1 MTAPAV
7 AAVQFLQAAAIGA
20 VLGLLYGFLT
30 PLRPRHTALADSLFL
45 AGTFAG
51 WLWWAFALCRADPPV
66 QGLLAMALGWLLC
79 KHTLGAFLQPVFGL
93 FWRLTARI
101 WRLFLWP
108 LKKIS
113 KIAKFC
119 LHLVKNGL
127 QWYGVNVGVC
137 GKSPEEVSMD
147 QLREFFSRI
156 RLTYRR
162 TNNLTKIA
170 VIVAIVVCMTTLLA
184 LRYSMTTLENRTEDL
199 REKAGLLE
207 AENQALT
214 DKIADL
220 GSVKSTVQIAEEE
233 LDLVQPN
240 AVVIKT
246 EP

>member
-1 MTAPAV
+1 M
-7 AAVQFLQAAAIGA
+7 
-20 VLGLLYGFLT
+20 
-30 PLRPRHTALADSLFL
+30 
-45 AGTFAG
+45 
-51 WLWWAFALCRADPPV
+51 
-66 QGLLAMALGWLLC
+66 
-79 KHTLGAFLQPVFGL
+79 
-93 FWRLTARI
+93 
-101 WRLFLWP
+101 
-108 LKKIS
+108 
-113 KIAKFC
+113 
-119 LHLVKNGL
+119 
-127 QWYGVNVGVC
+127 
-137 GKSPEEVSMD
+137 E

-162 TNNLTKIA
+162 TSNLTKIA

>member
-1 MTAPAV
+1 
-7 AAVQFLQAAAIGA
+7 
-20 VLGLLYGFLT
+20 
-30 PLRPRHTALADSLFL
+30 
-45 AGTFAG
+45 
-51 WLWWAFALCRADPPV
+51 
-66 QGLLAMALGWLLC
+66 MAQIKEIL
-79 KHTLGAFLQPVFGL
+79 
-93 FWRLTARI
+93 
-101 WRLFLWP
+101 
-108 LKKIS
+108 
-113 KIAKFC
+113 
-119 LHLVKNGL
+119 
-127 QWYGVNVGVC
+127 
-137 GKSPEEVSMD
+137 
-147 QLREFFSRI
+147 SRI

-162 TNNLTKIA
+162 TSNLTKIA

>member
-1 MTAPAV
+1 M
-7 AAVQFLQAAAIGA
+7 
-20 VLGLLYGFLT
+20 
-30 PLRPRHTALADSLFL
+30 
-45 AGTFAG
+45 
-51 WLWWAFALCRADPPV
+51 
-66 QGLLAMALGWLLC
+66 
-79 KHTLGAFLQPVFGL
+79 
-93 FWRLTARI
+93 
-101 WRLFLWP
+101 
-108 LKKIS
+108 
-113 KIAKFC
+113 
-119 LHLVKNGL
+119 
-127 QWYGVNVGVC
+127 
-137 GKSPEEVSMD
+137 E
-147 QLREFFSRI
+147 QLRDFFSRI

-162 TNNLTKIA
+162 TSNLTKIA